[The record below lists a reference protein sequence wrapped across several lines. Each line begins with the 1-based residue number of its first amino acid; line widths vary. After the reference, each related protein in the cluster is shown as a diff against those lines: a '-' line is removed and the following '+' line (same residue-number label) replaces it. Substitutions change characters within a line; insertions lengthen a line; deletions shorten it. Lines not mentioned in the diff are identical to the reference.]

1 MFNFSAFVCVT
12 ARLLVHS
19 RNWNWI
25 LLVSFT
31 LSVVAY
37 LVTMMILDQAIV
49 SSQSYDSMFKSLS
62 SLSIWLAALLNI
74 VVGLLPYVVIQAFWP
89 LVRHLAIKSKL
100 ASSDRKT
107 YPVGKDE
114 SQAYYINVTAG
125 KNSSGFF
132 NKAFVGENDKSTEL

>member
-1 MFNFSAFVCVT
+1 MCVT

-25 LLVSFT
+25 LLVSFA
-31 LSVVAY
+31 LSVIAY
-37 LVTMMILDQAIV
+37 LVTTMILDQAFV
-49 SSQSYDSMFKSLS
+49 SSQYDSMFKSLS

-89 LVRHLAIKSKL
+89 AVKHLPFKSKWS
-100 ASSDRKT
+100 ASDRET
-107 YPVGKDE
+107 YPVGKDD

-125 KNSSGFF
+125 KASSGFF

>member
-1 MFNFSAFVCVT
+1 MCVT

-25 LLVSFT
+25 LLTSFA
-31 LSVVAY
+31 LSIVAY
-37 LVTMMILDQAIV
+37 LVTMMIFDQAIV
-49 SSQSYDSMFKSLS
+49 SSQYGSMFKSLS

-89 LVRHLAIKSKL
+89 AVRHLSIKSKL
-100 ASSDRKT
+100 SASDRET
-107 YPVGKDE
+107 YPVGKDD
-114 SQAYYINVTAG
+114 SQAYYINVTAS

>member
-1 MFNFSAFVCVT
+1 MCVT

-25 LLVSFT
+25 LLVSFA

-37 LVTMMILDQAIV
+37 SVTTMVLDQAFV
-49 SSQSYDSMFKSLS
+49 SSQYDSMFKSLS

-89 LVRHLAIKSKL
+89 AVRHLSIKSKWS
-100 ASSDRKT
+100 ASDRET
-107 YPVGKDE
+107 YPVGKDD

-132 NKAFVGENDKSTEL
+132 NKGFVDENDKSTKL

>member
-1 MFNFSAFVCVT
+1 MCVT

-89 LVRHLAIKSKL
+89 AVRHMAFKSKL
-100 ASSDRKT
+100 SASDRET
-107 YPVGKDE
+107 YPVGKDDC
-114 SQAYYINVTAG
+114 QAYYINVTAG